1 MVKRHSSE
9 LSRIMD
15 RIRDIFDRWRAIVD
29 TLNNPD
35 ISYGRQDSLLKSK
48 MLAEAQI
55 KHYLN
60 RASKLISGTFTVVS
74 VVKENGVIHKK
85 IYCNMDKDD
94 IILHIKLINSL
105 LPPEERVEILEIKNF
120 STNEWYPETI
130 IL

>member
-1 MVKRHSSE
+1 MVKRSSSE
-9 LSRIMD
+9 LSRIMG
-15 RIRDIFDRWRAIVD
+15 RIRDIFDRWRSIVD
-29 TLNNPD
+29 ALNNPN

-48 MLAEAQI
+48 MLSEAQI

-74 VVKENGVIHKK
+74 IVKEDGVIYKK

-94 IILHIKLINSL
+94 IILHIKLMNSL
-105 LPPEERVEILEIKNF
+105 LPPEQQVEILEIKNY
-120 STNEWYPETI
+120 STDNLYPETI

>member
-1 MVKRHSSE
+1 MG
-9 LSRIMD
+9 
-15 RIRDIFDRWRAIVD
+15 RIRDIFDRWRSIVD
-29 TLNNPD
+29 ALNNPN

-48 MLAEAQI
+48 MLSEAQI

-74 VVKENGVIHKK
+74 IVKEDGVIYKK

-94 IILHIKLINSL
+94 IILHIKLMNSL
-105 LPPEERVEILEIKNF
+105 LPPEQQVEILEIKNY
-120 STNEWYPETI
+120 STDNLYPETI